1 MILSL
6 LFALQSGTSP
16 VTPIEPD
23 IVVLANKLRRI
34 DVDMKM
40 EKRGGIVILRSCRV
54 TRPSGEGELD
64 AIPCGVAQQCVT
76 EGVVSK
82 RQLVAC
88 VEGKSNREIDAI
100 VAARREAAIKR

>member
-16 VTPIEPD
+16 VTPIDPD

-34 DVDMKM
+34 DVDMKLK
-40 EKRGGIVILRSCRV
+40 KRGGIVTLASCRV
-54 TRPSGEGELD
+54 TRPSGEVELD
-64 AIPCGVAQQCVT
+64 AIPCGVAQQCMT
-76 EGVVSK
+76 EAVVSR

-88 VEGKSNREIDAI
+88 VEDKSNRKIDAI
-100 VAARREAAIKR
+100 VAARREAATKR